1 MNSDRNTLFTFFTP
15 QYVTQHRK
23 NEAALNHTP
32 YAKYFTDDLEVPCDM
47 VQALKLAPLPE
58 SSLFPSTKAG
68 LNALFQSPYDL
79 PVAGFGLIGNK
90 DTGRIICSW
99 SRHFFPGATSEMLR
113 WWFTWHMGHTDRY
126 SLWSP
131 YAHIG
136 NTVPHLDRIDD
147 PNRSY
152 EEKMYDPENPNRVT
166 ELVGDMVL
174 DALIHFTDPKK
185 LGLTEETI
193 KKGGYTF
200 SASGWS
206 ENLAA
211 PGLPAGMMFHLG
223 REVSGGLELISH
235 YWLGTHR
242 GMAELTGMKDEVE
255 RALSLAKPVPDEM
268 LLRGGYDMS
277 VHDMIEFTR
286 LSQILPNLYAEFRNA

>member
-32 YAKYFTDDLEVPCDM
+32 YAKYFTDDLEVPRDM
-47 VQALKLAPLPE
+47 VQALKLAPLPGT
-58 SSLFPSTKAG
+58 SLFAPTKAG

-99 SRHFFPGATSEMLR
+99 SRHFFPGATSDMLR

-147 PNRSY
+147 PNRTY
-152 EEKMYDPENPNRVT
+152 EEKMYDPENPNRDSSV
-166 ELVGDMVL
+166 
-174 DALIHFTDPKK
+174 
-185 LGLTEETI
+185 
-193 KKGGYTF
+193 Y
-200 SASGWS
+200 
-206 ENLAA
+206 
-211 PGLPAGMMFHLG
+211 G
-223 REVSGGLELISH
+223 RG
-235 YWLGTHR
+235 
-242 GMAELTGMKDEVE
+242 
-255 RALSLAKPVPDEM
+255 
-268 LLRGGYDMS
+268 
-277 VHDMIEFTR
+277 
-286 LSQILPNLYAEFRNA
+286 